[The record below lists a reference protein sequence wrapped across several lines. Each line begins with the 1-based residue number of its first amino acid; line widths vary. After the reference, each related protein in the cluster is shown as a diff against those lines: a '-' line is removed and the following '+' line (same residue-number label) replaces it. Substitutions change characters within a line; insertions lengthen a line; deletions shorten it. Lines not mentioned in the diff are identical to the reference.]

1 MRGSNLSV
9 SGKLDGRTALSQET
23 RKRLI
28 RAAIEVFG
36 RLGFEGASTR
46 ALMEQAG
53 ANLAAIPYHFGG
65 KHGLYLA
72 AAQEIAD
79 YARERIEPIITRL
92 ADAARAAPMVR
103 IDEALSD
110 FIHLLVGGP
119 EPKEWVTFFIRCEH
133 EGDAAFRLIFDA
145 AIAPFNQALTQ
156 TVMAV
161 PGSEAADERL
171 PMQIAVLL
179 TSIIN
184 LRTLQNM
191 LLRSL
196 GWNELNPSRVEL
208 LSAQIRR
215 VALRELHPRL
225 AGPEA
230 GI

>member
-1 MRGSNLSV
+1 
-9 SGKLDGRTALSQET
+9 
-23 RKRLI
+23 
-28 RAAIEVFG
+28 
-36 RLGFEGASTR
+36 
-46 ALMEQAG
+46 MEQAG

-79 YARERIEPIITRL
+79 YARGRIDPIITRL
-92 ADAARAAPMVR
+92 ADTARAPPMVR

-110 FIHLLVGGP
+110 FIQLLVGGP

-133 EGDAAFRLIFDA
+133 DGDAAFRLIYDA
-145 AIAPFNQALTQ
+145 AIAPFNQAFTA
-156 TVMAV
+156 AV
-161 PGSEAADERL
+161 VALPGNDAADERL
-171 PMQIAVLL
+171 QMRIAILL

-191 LLRSL
+191 LLSAL
-196 GWNELNPSRVEL
+196 GWNALNPSRVEL

-215 VALRELHPRL
+215 VALIELHPGA
-225 AGPEA
+225 AGAEA